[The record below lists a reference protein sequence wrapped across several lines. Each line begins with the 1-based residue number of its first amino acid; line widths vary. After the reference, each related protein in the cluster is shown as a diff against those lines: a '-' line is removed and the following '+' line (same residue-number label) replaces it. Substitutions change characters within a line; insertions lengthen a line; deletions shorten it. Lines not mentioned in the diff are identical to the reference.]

1 MKKQLFKVPIYG
13 GEDKEPEIHEISAF
27 VYSEN
32 FENNI
37 IKLALHRPTRWSFD
51 DLAILVENKDRD
63 AGWVVSDFGSGYRI
77 VEGLTKDGARQN
89 VIEQIKI
96 TGISKYFEIRD
107 KLKVINF

>member
-27 VYSEN
+27 VYSED

-37 IKLALHRPTRWSFD
+37 IKLAVHRPTRWSFD

-63 AGWVVSDFGSGYRI
+63 AGWVVSDFRTGYRI
-77 VEGLTKDGARQN
+77 EEGLTKDKAWEN
-89 VIEQIKI
+89 AVNKIKMI
-96 TGISKYFEIRD
+96 GVLNYFEIRD